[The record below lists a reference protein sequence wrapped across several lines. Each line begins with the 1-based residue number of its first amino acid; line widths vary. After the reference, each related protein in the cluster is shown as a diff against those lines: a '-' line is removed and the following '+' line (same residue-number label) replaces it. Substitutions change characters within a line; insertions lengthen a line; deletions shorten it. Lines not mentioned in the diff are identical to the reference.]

1 MEFCLVDGEVKFLTH
16 KVEWQETN
24 KQRNEEGQLIEV
36 AEKRERDFYDIEKK
50 DAFIARLTDRGIEYT
65 VTELEQPT
73 QSQIDRVVGRK
84 FNTIEEAQKAIS
96 GTEEPSKDE
105 LIQSMAIA
113 IAELDA
119 ELQALKGGG
128 K

>member
-1 MEFCLVDGEVKFLTH
+1 MKFYLVDGEVRFLTH
-16 KVEWQETN
+16 KVEWQERGET
-24 KQRNEEGQLIEV
+24 QT
-36 AEKRERDFYDIEKK
+36 REFYDPAKK

-84 FNTIEEAQKAIS
+84 FNTIEEARKAIN

-105 LIQSMAIA
+105 LIQLMALAIA
-113 IAELDA
+113 SLDA
-119 ELQALKGGG
+119 EIQNLKGGSAE
-128 K
+128 